1 MAALAGYGGS
11 VTVGAATVAQLGTWS
26 ADIDADMLEKTAFL
40 ETWKSYVPGLKS
52 GSGKFSG
59 RWDMTDTTGQLALQ
73 AALLG
78 GTTVAL
84 AFNTGSHTY
93 AGTAFIK
100 AQSNKAAV
108 AGLVEVD
115 FSAQFSGAITYT

>member
-11 VTVGAATVAQLGTWS
+11 VKVGAVVVAQLGTWS
-26 ADIDADMLEKTAFL
+26 ADIDADMLDTTKFL
-40 ETWKSYVPGLKS
+40 DTWKNYLAGLKS

-73 AALLG
+73 NALLG

-84 AFNTGSHTY
+84 AFNTGANAYS
-93 AGTAFIK
+93 ATAFIK
-100 AQSNKAAV
+100 AQANKAAV
-108 AGLVEVD
+108 NGLVEVD
-115 FSAQFSGAITYT
+115 FTAQFTGAVTYA

>member
-11 VTVGAATVAQLGTWS
+11 VLIGAVTVAQLGTWS
-26 ADIDADMLEKTAFL
+26 ADIDADMLETTKFL
-40 ETWKSYVPGLKS
+40 DTWKGYIPGLKS

-73 AALLG
+73 NALLG
-78 GTTVAL
+78 GTSVAL
-84 AFNTGSHTY
+84 KFNTGANTY

-108 AGLVEVD
+108 NGLVEVD
-115 FSAQFSGAITYT
+115 FSAQFSGAVTYT